1 MKSPVVFV
9 MKSAVSWW
17 FFGPIFGIFAVV
29 GVMGAMKDV
38 ASLYVLIPAILF
50 IGLLFVNT
58 RYRIH
63 EDGYLRV
70 VSGIIPF
77 PKIEIQSLTRVSYTN
92 NPFSAPALSLKRL
105 ALYRNNQLVGLIS
118 PVDRAKFIEE
128 LQKVNPNIQVK

>member
-1 MKSPVVFV
+1 MKSPVVFE

-17 FFGPIFGIFAVV
+17 IFGPLFFIFGISGTF
-29 GVMGAMKDV
+29 GAIQSLE
-38 ASLYVLIPAILF
+38 SLYVLIPVLLF
-50 IGLLFVNT
+50 ILSLMWNT

-77 PKIEIQSLTRVSYTN
+77 PKIKISELTRVSYTS
-92 NPFSAPALSLKRL
+92 NPLSAPALSLKRL
-105 ALYRNNQLVGLIS
+105 GLYRNNQMVGLIS
-118 PVDRAKFIEE
+118 PADRAKFIEE